1 MSFEESLQEAVATAI
16 APLIAEIKELKSQ
29 VVNQYPPALT
39 VKEAAKL
46 MKCGETKMYELAKR
60 PDFYPA
66 TWLSEKRVIIST
78 NRLFR
83 WIDENGNKSA

>member
-1 MSFEESLQEAVATAI
+1 MSFEEQLQATIAAAI
-16 APLIAEIKELKSQ
+16 APLVAEIKELKSQ

-46 MKCGETKMYELAKR
+46 AKCGETKMYELAKR

-66 TWLSEKRVIIST
+66 TWISEKRVVIST

-83 WIDENGNKSA
+83 WLEENGNKSA